1 MPLDDQAVPA
11 ERDAALRPHVSLLK
25 IAGVFLSI
33 GALSFG
39 GGITG
44 WVYRDVVLKQRWMTE
59 AEFITGLALA
69 QALPGGNVTNVSVY
83 VGNWLRGIPGALV
96 ALLAILFVPATS
108 TVALLA
114 IYGHFAELSFVR
126 AALDGPAAA
135 AIGLLILISWKTSYE
150 IRASVTGLAT
160 MTAIFIG
167 ISVLH
172 LPFIVVVAV
181 MAPLSIAIAWPRK
194 PRKPRKPS
202 DAE

>member
-1 MPLDDQAVPA
+1 MSVKDQHVPA
-11 ERDAALRPHVSLLK
+11 DASSSGRPHVSLFA
-25 IAGVFLSI
+25 IARVFLSI

-44 WVYRDVVLKQRWMTE
+44 WVYRDVVLKQKWMTE
-59 AEFITGLALA
+59 VEFVTGLALA
-69 QALPGGNVTNVSVY
+69 QALPGGNVTNISVY
-83 VGNWLRGIPGALV
+83 VGNWLRGIPGAIV
-96 ALLAILFVPATS
+96 ALLAILLVPATS
-108 TVALLA
+108 TIALLA
-114 IYGHFAELSFVR
+114 AYGYFAELSFVR
-126 AALDGPAAA
+126 AALDGIAAA

-160 MTAIFIG
+160 MAATFIG

-172 LPFIVVVAV
+172 LPFMLIVAV

-194 PRKPRKPS
+194 LT

>member
-1 MPLDDQAVPA
+1 LSVNADDAPA
-11 ERDAALRPHVSLLK
+11 DTEPSGPPPVSLFA
-25 IAGVFLSI
+25 IARMFLTI

-44 WVYRDVVLKQRWMTE
+44 WVYRDVVLKQKWMTE
-59 AEFITGLALA
+59 VEFVTGLALA
-69 QALPGGNVTNVSVY
+69 QALPGGNVTNISVY
-83 VGNWLRGIPGALV
+83 VGNWLRGIPGAIV
-96 ALLAILFVPATS
+96 ALLAILLVPATS
-108 TVALLA
+108 TIALLA
-114 IYGHFAELSFVR
+114 VYGYFAELSFVR
-126 AALDGPAAA
+126 AALDGIAAA

-160 MTAIFIG
+160 MAATFIG

-172 LPFIVVVAV
+172 LPFMLIVAV

-194 PRKPRKPS
+194 PT